1 MFRSFTISHKVFK
14 AERLNLCH
22 VVTCSFF
29 LSPLLS
35 VLIAWTNPLA
45 SSRALREA
53 RWSFS
58 VRDTKNLI
66 HRSKGVV
73 RFVARVTNDRG

>member
-1 MFRSFTISHKVFK
+1 M
-14 AERLNLCH
+14 
-22 VVTCSFF
+22 
-29 LSPLLS
+29 
-35 VLIAWTNPLA
+35 LIAWTNPLA